1 MWLVNGHF
9 LLDINITF
17 CILISRISCTDSFS
31 KLCCMAGDNNL
42 IKFIK
47 WNFSKNS
54 LFAQII
60 NFGPNV
66 AGLFPKS
73 TQVFV
78 WGFALRIFFKLSR
91 IMQDNKYK
99 EIAELKFPKTSWAK
113 WAKLTKVWPRTIQ
126 AFISRSDLGF
136 FQVLHHDRA
145 Q

>member
-1 MWLVNGHF
+1 M
-9 LLDINITF
+9 
-17 CILISRISCTDSFS
+17 
-31 KLCCMAGDNNL
+31 
-42 IKFIK
+42 
-47 WNFSKNS
+47 
-54 LFAQII
+54 I

-126 AFISRSDLGF
+126 AFISRAHLGF
-136 FQVLHHDRA
+136 FQVLQHDRA